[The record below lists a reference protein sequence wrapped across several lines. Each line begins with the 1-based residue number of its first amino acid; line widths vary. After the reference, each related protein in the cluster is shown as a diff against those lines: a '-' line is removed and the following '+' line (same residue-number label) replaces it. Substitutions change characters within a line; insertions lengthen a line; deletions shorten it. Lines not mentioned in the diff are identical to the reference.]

1 MEKNKSEYNWKAI
14 AEVNAFTKQFD
25 QMPNSGDDEQNANGK
40 GPESDNS
47 ISINAGNC
55 SKRIALT
62 RKMSRY
68 WIV

>member
-40 GPESDNS
+40 R
-47 ISINAGNC
+47 AGI
-55 SKRIALT
+55 R
-62 RKMSRY
+62 
-68 WIV
+68 